1 MGKIKKI
8 LILKNISLFF
18 HNNFFIISFDS
29 LKLHISLKGFSM
41 KKVLALLV
49 VLGLTSVFASDANK
63 TEKKAEKKAEK
74 PAKKAE
80 KNATK

>member
-1 MGKIKKI
+1 
-8 LILKNISLFF
+8 
-18 HNNFFIISFDS
+18 
-29 LKLHISLKGFSM
+29 M

-49 VLGLTSVFASDANK
+49 VLGLGSVFAADANK

-80 KNATK
+80 KNATKK

>member
-1 MGKIKKI
+1 
-8 LILKNISLFF
+8 
-18 HNNFFIISFDS
+18 
-29 LKLHISLKGFSM
+29 M

-74 PAKKAE
+74 SAKKE
-80 KNATK
+80 KNASK

>member
-1 MGKIKKI
+1 
-8 LILKNISLFF
+8 
-18 HNNFFIISFDS
+18 
-29 LKLHISLKGFSM
+29 M

-49 VLGLTSVFASDANK
+49 VLGLSSVAFASDHNK
-63 TEKKAEKKAEK
+63 SEKKAEKKAEK

>member
-1 MGKIKKI
+1 
-8 LILKNISLFF
+8 
-18 HNNFFIISFDS
+18 
-29 LKLHISLKGFSM
+29 M

-49 VLGLTSVFASDANK
+49 VLGLGSVFAADHNK
-63 TEKKAEKKAEK
+63 SEKKANKKAEK